1 MGKLSG
7 QSSVER
13 PRDRESHVSDLT
25 LKCGLVN
32 TNSLHNKLSF
42 IHHMANSH
50 ALKVIGVTETWLTRE
65 DFTSF
70 VSIPGFELFRGD
82 VNGTVK
88 KHGAGMYVS
97 KDISVIQIE
106 VPIPN
111 AVAVKC
117 IDLDLLIV
125 TVYRPP
131 SYSVEENEAL
141 LTFLDDLYGG
151 MEVVVMGDFNLPSL
165 SWPLEAADNDSI
177 RAVDRIFRDCFV
189 GLGWTQWV
197 EFGTFHRSDNI
208 LDLVFT
214 SDEDRIVDISSDSL
228 FPSCGHFPII
238 FSLAY
243 QGTDSS
249 AEALPKLDWHKGNY
263 LKISEELDSHDW
275 EQLFYGLDTEICY
288 NILLEKVNESVE
300 RWVPLKRALGECK
313 WLKDP
318 PRAMKRQR
326 ARLWNIFK
334 HNKDQLGRNHQDA
347 LEALDVYK
355 AINRQYRYYTINN
368 QKSYEERLADIIPE
382 APKALHGYL
391 RERKKGCPTV
401 GPLKNQAG
409 DLVSDP
415 QVMADILVRAFASV
429 YVENLPTNPSIH
441 QTASSRMNDIVVGVD
456 EVLKV
461 LSNLDPSS
469 ALGPD
474 GIHNTLLKRCAQS
487 LVAPL
492 LILISKS
499 LATSVIPVQWKTSQ
513 VVPIFKKGP
522 KSEALNYRPVHLSS
536 CVCKVAE
543 RVIARHMMLY
553 LEQNHLLR
561 NEQFGFRAG
570 RSTDDQ
576 LLLTYGHIV
585 KQVDAGNMVD
595 VIFLDFS
602 KAFDVVSHD
611 ILVTKLSALGFGD
624 QLVSWIREFLTSRYM
639 YVGVGS
645 KKSRSVAVKSGVP
658 QGSVLGPLL
667 FLIYVN
673 WIASDLNCKYYAF
686 ADDFKLLL
694 SYSRSNPRTSRASLQ
709 RDLDKL
715 HERSVS
721 WNLKLNRDKC
731 VVMRFGSR
739 SISTE
744 DESGGY
750 TLDGAHLQKVTLYKD
765 LGVWIEPSLRFH
777 KHLQVI
783 TGRANALV
791 SQMLRGTLCRSK
803 NFMVTVFVAH
813 VRPILEYCSVLW
825 NVGYI
830 EDTKKLESVQRRWTR
845 EVVGLSEMGYQER
858 LRELGMYSIY
868 GRLLRADLIKIW
880 KVYRGNLDPD
890 LQGLF
895 DRASHPATR
904 GHSLKLAVPR
914 YRTDMARRSLSARC
928 VRIWNQIPDTA
939 IQSETVQGFK
949 SYLDNSLAH
958 KFYAVVDNS

>member
-1 MGKLSG
+1 MGKLG
-7 QSSVER
+7 RQSSLER
-13 PRDRESHVSDLT
+13 SRDRESRTSDLT

-42 IHHMANSH
+42 IYHLANTH

-65 DFTSF
+65 DPTSF

-106 VPIPN
+106 VPVPN

-125 TVYRPP
+125 TIYRPP
-131 SYSVEENEAL
+131 SYSVEENAAL
-141 LTFLDDLYGG
+141 LTFLDSLYGG

-165 SWPLEAADNDSI
+165 SWPLEEADSDSI
-177 RAVDRIFRDCFV
+177 RAVDRQFRDCFV

-228 FPSCGHFPII
+228 LPRCGHFPII

-249 AEALPKLDWHKGNY
+249 EETMPKLDWHKGNY
-263 LKISEELDSHDW
+263 LKISEELDSHCW

-288 NILLEKVNESVE
+288 NIFLEIVNESVA
-300 RWVPLKRALGECK
+300 RWVPFKRAPGECK

-318 PRAMKRQR
+318 PRAMKRKK
-326 ARLWNIFK
+326 ARLWRIFLHK
-334 HNKDQLGRNHQDA
+334 RDQLGRNHQDT
-347 LEALDVYK
+347 LEAWDIYR
-355 AINRQYRYYTINN
+355 AINRQYNYYTINT

-391 RERKKGCPTV
+391 RERKKGCPSV
-401 GPLKNQAG
+401 GPLKNQG
-409 DLVSDP
+409 GNLVGHP
-415 QVMADILVRAFASV
+415 QEMANILVGAFASV
-429 YVENLPTNPSIH
+429 YVENLPSNPSIH
-441 QTASSRMNDIVVGVD
+441 QTSSSQMNDIVIGVD

-474 GIHNTLLKRCAQS
+474 GMHNTLLKRCAQS

-492 LILISKS
+492 VIIISKS
-499 LATSVIPVQWKTSQ
+499 LATSVIPAQWKTSQ
-513 VVPIFKKGP
+513 VVPIFKKGR

-543 RVIARHMMLY
+543 RVLARHMMMY
-553 LEQNHLLR
+553 LEQNNLLR
-561 NEQFGFRAG
+561 HEQFGFRSG

-585 KQVDAGNMVD
+585 KQVDSGNMVD

-602 KAFDVVSHD
+602 KAFDVVNHD
-611 ILVTKLSALGFGD
+611 ILVAKLRDLGFGD

-639 YVGVGS
+639 YVGLGAA
-645 KKSRSVAVKSGVP
+645 KSRSVAVKSGVP

-673 WIASDLNCKYYAF
+673 WIAIDLNCKYYAF

-694 SYSRSNPRTSRASLQ
+694 SYSRSNPRTSQASLQ
-709 RDLDKL
+709 HDLNKL

-739 SISTE
+739 GITTE
-744 DESGGY
+744 ESGGY

-803 NFMVTVFVAH
+803 NFMLTVFVAH

-825 NVGYI
+825 NVGYL
-830 EDTKKLESVQRRWTR
+830 EDTKKLESVQKKWTR
-845 EVVGLSEMGYQER
+845 EVEGLRELRYQER
-858 LRELGMYSIY
+858 LRELGLYSIY

-880 KVYRGNLDPD
+880 KVYRGNLDPE

-895 DRASHPATR
+895 DRATHPATR

-914 YRTDMARRSLSARC
+914 SRTDMAKRFLSARC

-949 SYLDNSLAH
+949 RYLDNSLGH
-958 KFYAVVDNS
+958 KFYEIVDES